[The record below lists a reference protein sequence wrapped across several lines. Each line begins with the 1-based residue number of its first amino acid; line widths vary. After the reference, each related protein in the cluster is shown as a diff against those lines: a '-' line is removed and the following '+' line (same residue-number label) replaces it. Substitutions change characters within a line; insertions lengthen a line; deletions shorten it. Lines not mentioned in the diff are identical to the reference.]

1 MAIDLL
7 IATHPCSHGSQ
18 YARDVLQHMYFKHGK
33 AFSLLD
39 WQRGYGD
46 VEIEVPG
53 SYLPLH
59 RLLSQRTGVS
69 DSRPRDQSNK
79 QTSQA
84 RKTSENYISETDNV
98 DRKEKAKDNR
108 SADQADRDS
117 ENLSQFMLLV

>member
-1 MAIDLL
+1 MAIDSL
-7 IATHPCSHGSQ
+7 IATHLCSRGSQ

-59 RLLSQRTGVS
+59 RLLSQLTGVS
-69 DSRPRDQSNK
+69 DSRPRDQSN
-79 QTSQA
+79 TRTCQA
-84 RKTSENYISETDNV
+84 RKTSENHIPETDNV

-117 ENLSQFMLLV
+117 ENLSQFML